1 MSRLPKRGNNVTSRQ
16 KRLII
21 MKVQRLNEEM
31 FAPMEQNEM
40 MAVLGGGKT
49 KIHKLTIAETNVGG
63 NPDTTIE
70 SVTYKQK
77 D

>member
-1 MSRLPKRGNNVTSRQ
+1 
-16 KRLII
+16 

-40 MAVLGGGKT
+40 MTVLGGSR
-49 KIHKLTIAETNVGG
+49 VR
-63 NPDTTIE
+63 DTLVEPTDNGDLHIRTVR
-70 SVTYKQK
+70 SK